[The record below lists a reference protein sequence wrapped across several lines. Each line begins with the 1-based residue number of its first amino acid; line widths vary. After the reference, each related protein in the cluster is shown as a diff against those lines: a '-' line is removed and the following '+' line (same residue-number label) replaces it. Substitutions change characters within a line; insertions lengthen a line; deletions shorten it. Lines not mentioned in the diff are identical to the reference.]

1 MSAKASRPAIAQ
13 SREAVVSL
21 TQTEIILVLAAVLL
35 LLLLAKNSHLAAA
48 EAELADA
55 EETVQRLDHQMTASR
70 EEIAEQ
76 QEQADLAR
84 EVKEVLSRD
93 GKGELAADR
102 PRLAP
107 QDVEAVR
114 QALAERD
121 QQRNE
126 QAAVDEA
133 LARSNIDASDTR
145 AQQLERLADKALT
158 GAALSEVL
166 SANQQAALSAA
177 QTGPQSEAQTR
188 QLLAAWLGEEERHQ
202 QRNEQAAVDEA
213 LARSNIDASDTR
225 AQQLERL
232 GDKAATGA
240 ALSEVL
246 SAHQQAALN
255 AAQTGPQSE
264 ARTRQLLAAWL
275 KEDAE
280 AAPAGTGDK
289 VGFTPC
295 WPRVGERQYFLAY
308 DVTYANGEYEV
319 RPHRDWESG
328 ATVVADALAGPLGQ
342 VLRAYPRGP
351 VPQTGLRTFGQR
363 VEAAVQKLRE
373 QGTYRDNCLLAVTLN
388 GEASGNVG
396 KFIRQRVPFYPI
408 TR

>member
-121 QQRNE
+121 QQRTE

-133 LARSNIDASDTR
+133 LARSNTDSNATR
-145 AQQLERLADKALT
+145 AQQLERLA
-158 GAALSEVL
+158 
-166 SANQQAALSAA
+166 
-177 QTGPQSEAQTR
+177 
-188 QLLAAWLGEEERHQ
+188 
-202 QRNEQAAVDEA
+202 
-213 LARSNIDASDTR
+213 
-225 AQQLERL
+225 
-232 GDKAATGA
+232 DKAATGA

-246 SAHQQAALN
+246 SADQQAAYSIL
-255 AAQTGPQSE
+255 
-264 ARTRQLLAAWL
+264 
-275 KEDAE
+275 
-280 AAPAGTGDK
+280 
-289 VGFTPC
+289 
-295 WPRVGERQYFLAY
+295 
-308 DVTYANGEYEV
+308 
-319 RPHRDWESG
+319 
-328 ATVVADALAGPLGQ
+328 
-342 VLRAYPRGP
+342 
-351 VPQTGLRTFGQR
+351 
-363 VEAAVQKLRE
+363 
-373 QGTYRDNCLLAVTLN
+373 
-388 GEASGNVG
+388 
-396 KFIRQRVPFYPI
+396 
-408 TR
+408 